1 LTRSLPDLIPWARLA
16 AAPFALLEVAIERG
30 NYPDGHEAWAWAL
43 AAGFAAGAVVLVVV
57 PWRLP
62 GLLLDAAA
70 VSGFVVLY
78 GFEPNSPA
86 RELFFLVVAEAA
98 LLYGLRG
105 GLLLPP
111 AAAPALAVFEWRAAD
126 RLDVPFDVGH
136 VLAPLALQLAVGVI
150 VGVLAGSRARRA
162 APPRSG

>member
-1 LTRSLPDLIPWARLA
+1 LTRSVSDLIPWARLA

-30 NYPDGHEAWAWAL
+30 NYPDGHEAWAWGL
-43 AAGFAAGAVVLVVV
+43 AAGFAVCAVVLVVV
-57 PWRLP
+57 PRRLP
-62 GLLLDAAA
+62 GLLLDAAV

-86 RELFFLVVAEAA
+86 RELFFLVVVEAA
-98 LLYGLRG
+98 LLYGFRG

-111 AAAPALAVFEWRAAD
+111 AAVPALAVFESRAAD

-136 VLAPLALQLAVGVI
+136 VLAPLALLLAVGLI
-150 VGVLAGSRARRA
+150 VGALAGSRVRPG